1 MGYYVGCVFMAILE
15 VPDERSIVMSGWV
28 LTRSVRHDNGYGYD
42 VFEIEGTYVGRGE
55 FYSCARTG
63 DSVRVART
71 VSYRPDG
78 SVWQVSWSVN
88 AGGASLCVSESDVL
102 VRG

>member
-1 MGYYVGCVFMAILE
+1 
-15 VPDERSIVMSGWV
+15 MSAWELV
-28 LTRSVRHDNGYGYD
+28 TSVRNDNGYGYD
-42 VFEIEGTYVGRGE
+42 TFTTMGVYVGRGE
-55 FYSCARTG
+55 FYSGVRTG

-102 VRG
+102 TALSGAGCLVQRVR